1 MESEQQNLPA
11 GPKKTNK
18 PLWTAGGIAGLVIV
32 VLIGLVVFMGLK
44 NKSLQDEV
52 ASLAGGAAGQDGGYL
67 RHDMDYGIA
76 VELPADW
83 RVSSKE
89 ANLQKEKAGAD
100 LARDSLSMDIS
111 YLNQNTVFS
120 ANSADSSAT
129 VQIVVFDS
137 QMVAESFLMIRGMTE
152 QPGGPQNVN
161 QFFRPT
167 LEQTLAAVGTPLVE
181 LRPTEAIELNGEKV
195 LLMSY
200 QCKQAGTGALIEARQ
215 YHFCF
220 PKYVVQM
227 TVCWEAARIGE
238 FEPVLDRLLESAELA
253 GN

>member
-1 MESEQQNLPA
+1 MDIEQQNPA
-11 GPKKTNK
+11 GGPKKPNK
-18 PLWTAGGIAGLVIV
+18 PLWTLGGAAGLVVV

-52 ASLAGGAAGQDGGYL
+52 ASPAGNEAGQDDGYV
-67 RHDMDYGIA
+67 RHDMDYGIS
-76 VELPADW
+76 VELPGDW
-83 RVSSKE
+83 KISSK
-89 ANLQKEKAGAD
+89 ADNLQKEKMGAD
-100 LARDSLSMDIS
+100 LARESLSMDIS

-120 ANSADSSAT
+120 ANSADASAT

-137 QMVAESFLMIRGMTE
+137 EFVANSFSLIRGMAE
-152 QPGGPQNVN
+152 EPGGPQNVN
-161 QFFRPT
+161 QFFRLT
-167 LEQTLAAVGTPLVE
+167 LEQTLTAVGTPLVE
-181 LRPTEAIELNGEKV
+181 LRPTEAMELGGQKV

-200 QCKQAGTGALIEARQ
+200 LCKQVGAGTLIEARQ

-227 TVCWEAARIGE
+227 TVCWEAARTEE
-238 FEPVLDRLLESAELA
+238 FNPVLGRLLESVQPA

>member
-1 MESEQQNLPA
+1 MDIEQQNPV
-11 GPKKTNK
+11 GEPKKPNRS
-18 PLWTAGGIAGLVIV
+18 LWTAGGIAGLVIV
-32 VLIGLVVFMGLK
+32 LLIGLVVFMVLK

-52 ASLAGGAAGQDGGYL
+52 ASLTGNEAGQDGGYL
-67 RHDMDYGIA
+67 RHDMDYGIS
-76 VELPADW
+76 VELPVDW
-83 RVSSKE
+83 RVSSK
-89 ANLQKEKAGAD
+89 ADNLQKEKAGAD

-111 YLNQNTVFS
+111 YLKQNTVFS

-137 QMVAESFLMIRGMTE
+137 EFVASSFLMTRSMAE
-152 QPGGPQNVN
+152 QPDGPQNVN
-161 QFFRPT
+161 QLFRPT

-181 LRPTEAIELNGEKV
+181 LRPTESIELNGEKV

-200 QCKQAGTGALIEARQ
+200 QCKQVGTGVLVEARQ

-227 TVCWEAARIGE
+227 TVCWEATKTEE
-238 FEPVLDRLLESAELA
+238 FKPVLDRLLESTALA
-253 GN
+253 AN